1 MLEIHNV
8 SKVYKEYNRETYAL
22 RNVTFDV
29 KNGEFIAVT
38 GPSGCGKSTL
48 LNILAVVIG
57 AFNFLWMRK
66 SCGKI

>member
-29 KNGEFIAVT
+29 KNGEFIAV
-38 GPSGCGKSTL
+38 
-48 LNILAVVIG
+48 IG